1 MKKIKIIFIS
11 FLESKEHFS
20 KYQNLSIAGVNYQSG
35 LLNEMIIAPD
45 IDLRVINITPIPI
58 FPKGSVKINQK
69 SREIDGILVE
79 DVGFLNLP
87 FLKSFTIR
95 FNLERSIKKL
105 LKRESFNTIISFN
118 YLSIYRTIA
127 YSYPSKFDIKYI
139 PILADLPIKYSSKV
153 GLALKFKIFI
163 YNHVLTRQLK
173 MIKLAILLNSNA
185 RQMIAPDAN
194 YIVIEG
200 GVTSK
205 SFPPAIMTQAT
216 KKVFLYSGTLD
227 EYSGVN
233 IMAQAF
239 LKIIEV
245 YDDVSLEIYGFGDY
259 QDYLSELLLKNSKIK
274 YNGVINK
281 EALIDKQKN
290 SFCLVNPKL
299 IHHPV
304 SLMTFPS
311 KIHEYMMSM
320 RPILSTR
327 MSGIDSKYFD
337 NMYIIEGDQVI
348 DYVNGFKAVLD
359 SSNEELST
367 ISKNAY
373 QFLEEEKNWHNQVK
387 KIVNLVS

>member
-1 MKKIKIIFIS
+1 
-11 FLESKEHFS
+11 LESKEHFS

-185 RQMIAPDAN
+185 RQMIASDAN

-259 QDYLSELLLKNSKIK
+259 EDYIKELSLNNPKIIFNGIISKDELL
-274 YNGVINK
+274 
-281 EALIDKQKN
+281 EKQMN
-290 SFCLVNPKL
+290 CFCLVNPKL
-299 IHHPV
+299 INHPV
-304 SLMTFPS
+304 SMMTFPS
-311 KIHEYMMSM
+311 KIHEYMLSM
-320 RPILSTR
+320 RPILSIR
-327 MSGIDSKYFD
+327 LNGIDNKYFD
-337 NMYIIEGDQVI
+337 NMFTIEGEEVL
-348 DYVNGFKAVLD
+348 DYVEGFRMVLD
-359 SSNEELST
+359 SDEESLNDKAKRAYEFVKNEKKWSNQKAKIFNFLNE
-367 ISKNAY
+367 IVKN
-373 QFLEEEKNWHNQVK
+373 
-387 KIVNLVS
+387 